1 MGSDG
6 EDENCRVFAV
16 EAGDGELRGSGF
28 RTGGRRRSSGDCCVK
43 VVAANEREKK

>member
-6 EDENCRVFAV
+6 EDENCRVFA

-28 RTGGRRRSSGDCCVK
+28 RTGGKKEIFRRLLCEGGGCQ
-43 VVAANEREKK
+43 